1 MADGKKA
8 DRLIETFGNL
18 AGYAQQG
25 YGPDE
30 FLNIINEGEPYPSNL
45 YEDIQYTPMDMDWNN
60 PNLADDM
67 VNEILNE
74 ASMNPVVPNNDF
86 KMDSALRTLNRFRDL
101 SAGGSILYK
110 DELGQIHTDQ
120 TVAAHTSPG
129 LPSPFDPLDED
140 EIIKLIA
147 DRYEGISEQDLEL
160 AVNTSDRAIAQDKKE
175 ASFDT
180 SSPEYAESQ
189 RDTDRLRAASQP
201 VDANNVFAAEEP
213 RVNPGAI
220 PTVED
225 MQQLLIT
232 EEALAEQEPMSMS
245 QRQAFQ
251 EYQDTGPSFEGTTM
265 YQQPMGMEETMLS
278 PHMTQEMR
286 DRLDPI
292 SPEESLLHQRFPAFS
307 PGMQDVIQRGL
318 LTPGELT
325 QGMPVEESETYPG
338 GMSPSLQQ
346 ALIDVYKERGGTDT
360 LPMERDDLFRREFE
374 GTEAETLKQEE
385 EDARK
390 DFQGDQKAVAKVQG
404 ALGQTSTQQTGY
416 KDIAESPIYNIEPAQ
431 LKNLINTAQPS
442 LQDTGEGQW
451 MFFGKVPGAPA
462 YDGYFSPSENKV
474 YAVEPETQI
483 VRDLG
488 TASLKQGK
496 TESTISFGNR
506 SISQPFGQTA
516 WMPGTGTET
525 PRPNVIG
532 KDITGGAD
540 VLDTF
545 DNSYSGLRNFYKAAR
560 TQSMGENLRNPQF
573 AGTEMR
579 GFKPRY
585 GNFVLANLA
594 GGPGKVSTFSDFLK
608 QRGEDYRVSD
618 ADRKIAIDKLISSSE
633 SLASTGVTDNM
644 FLQTLLGD
652 PSESGYRQNLA
663 TVVTTAMGANPDSYY
678 GDAVYNSVL
687 NDADLYAS
695 RAAGTGAHVGGWV
708 KDFLGD
714 RVSS

>member
-1 MADGKKA
+1 
-8 DRLIETFGNL
+8 
-18 AGYAQQG
+18 
-25 YGPDE
+25 
-30 FLNIINEGEPYPSNL
+30 
-45 YEDIQYTPMDMDWNN
+45 
-60 PNLADDM
+60 
-67 VNEILNE
+67 
-74 ASMNPVVPNNDF
+74 
-86 KMDSALRTLNRFRDL
+86 
-101 SAGGSILYK
+101 
-110 DELGQIHTDQ
+110 
-120 TVAAHTSPG
+120 
-129 LPSPFDPLDED
+129 
-140 EIIKLIA
+140 
-147 DRYEGISEQDLEL
+147 
-160 AVNTSDRAIAQDKKE
+160 
-175 ASFDT
+175 
-180 SSPEYAESQ
+180 
-189 RDTDRLRAASQP
+189 
-201 VDANNVFAAEEP
+201 
-213 RVNPGAI
+213 
-220 PTVED
+220 

-251 EYQDTGPSFEGTTM
+251 DYQDTVPSFEGTTM

-292 SPEESLLHQRFPAFS
+292 SPGESILERYPTRTAGDLGSWSGPMSGLMEGMSGISSVLGAMVPTGRGAGPGKALPTWGGGEEPVPL
-307 PGMQDVIQRGL
+307 G
-318 LTPGELT
+318 GEGWEL
-325 QGMPVEESETYPG
+325 QGTESE
-338 GMSPSLQQ
+338 M
-346 ALIDVYKERGGTDT
+346 
-360 LPMERDDLFRREFE
+360 
-374 GTEAETLKQEE
+374 LKQEE

-545 DNSYSGLRNFYKAAR
+545 DTSYSGLRNFYKAAR

>member
-1 MADGKKA
+1 MAQNITELFGSLPDFVLQGFGPNEIFNIVRDG
-8 DRLIETFGNL
+8 D
-18 AGYAQQG
+18 
-25 YGPDE
+25 
-30 FLNIINEGEPYPSNL
+30 PYP
-45 YEDIQYTPMDMDWNN
+45 QA
-60 PNLADDM
+60 LAPDTKGLPVFDDFYQGDPVSASDM
-67 VNEILNE
+67 VT
-74 ASMNPVVPNNDF
+74 SMIMQDISSAPPTPS
-86 KMDSALRTLNRFRDL
+86 DSMRMQGALRTANNLRNTGLMVDPGGNL
-101 SAGGSILYK
+101 SPPTPDPMYSANPTRVQEAIGR
-110 DELGQIHTDQ
+110 E
-120 TVAAHTSPG
+120 VAADYGMP
-129 LPSPFDPLDED
+129 ED
-140 EIIKLIA
+140 EMVEIL
-147 DRYEGISEQDLEL
+147 
-160 AVNTSDRAIAQDKKE
+160 KKE
-175 ASFDT
+175 EEQREKDNLLYGDEQPARKLQQDMEVADMANT
-180 SSPEYAESQ
+180 MAQAEI
-189 RDTDRLRAASQP
+189 AY
-201 VDANNVFAAEEP
+201 
-213 RVNPGAI
+213 
-220 PTVED
+220 D
-225 MQQLLIT
+225 M
-232 EEALAEQEPMSMS
+232 PDPMS
-245 QRQAFQ
+245 QRQAFEMSQ
-251 EYQDTGPSFEGTTM
+251 GMAPSFETPAM
-265 YQQPMGMEETMLS
+265 YQQQFPVGGLRPSMS
-278 PHMTQEMR
+278 QEQ
-286 DRLDPI
+286 LAKVDPI
-292 SPEESLLHQRFPAFS
+292 SPEESLLQRYPALS

-374 GTEAETLKQEE
+374 GTESETLKQEE

-532 KDITGGAD
+532 KGLVGGAD

-560 TQSMGENLRNPQF
+560 TQSMGENLRNPQ
-573 AGTEMR
+573 
-579 GFKPRY
+579 KSQ
-585 GNFVLANLA
+585 
-594 GGPGKVSTFSDFLK
+594 K
-608 QRGEDYRVSD
+608 
-618 ADRKIAIDKLISSSE
+618 
-633 SLASTGVTDNM
+633 
-644 FLQTLLGD
+644 
-652 PSESGYRQNLA
+652 
-663 TVVTTAMGANPDSYY
+663 
-678 GDAVYNSVL
+678 
-687 NDADLYAS
+687 
-695 RAAGTGAHVGGWV
+695 
-708 KDFLGD
+708 
-714 RVSS
+714 